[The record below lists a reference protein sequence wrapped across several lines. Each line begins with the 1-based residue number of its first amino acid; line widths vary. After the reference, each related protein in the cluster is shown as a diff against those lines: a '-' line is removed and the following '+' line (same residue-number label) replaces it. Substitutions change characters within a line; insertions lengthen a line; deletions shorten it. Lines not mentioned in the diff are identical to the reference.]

1 MWRVTERKRL
11 RHSGF
16 VIGDKSFKPDDVIAN
31 YVPYIVDEYKYP
43 LTDYDR
49 LRLTVYDT
57 EAEAQEAVEKLKAIK
72 KAKYTVLRYEP
83 KNYGS
88 SIDLARIDNE
98 PDDLAMV
105 SIMFLIVNGL
115 EKLSYEDRS
124 DIMQRLNSIRQN
136 LTRSDG

>member
-16 VIGDKSFKPDDVIAN
+16 VIGDKSFKPDDGVTGHI
-31 YVPYIVDEYKYP
+31 PYIIDENQYP
-43 LTDYDR
+43 ITDYDR
-49 LRLTVYDT
+49 LRLTIYDT
-57 EAEAQEAVEKLKAIK
+57 ETEAQEAVEKLQAIK
-72 KAKYTVLRYEP
+72 KGKYTVLRYEP

-124 DIMQRLNSIRQN
+124 DIMQRLNAIRQN
-136 LTRSDG
+136 MTTS